1 MAFSYFPHTE
11 DDIRTMLERI
21 GVGSLE
27 ELYSDVP
34 QDVIY
39 RKEYELP
46 DAMSEHEVRQYF
58 DGLASQNRR
67 MTCLCGL
74 GAYDHYCPAV
84 IPYIISRAEFLTAY
98 TPYQPEVSQGT
109 LRYIFEYQSMITE
122 LTGMDCANASMY
134 DGATAA
140 AEAVMM
146 AMASTKKKTRVLLS
160 EGLLPQVTSVVETY
174 AKFNGISLSYVPCLD
189 GSTSYGALLAEL
201 AVGDVA
207 GVLVPGINK
216 YGIIE
221 DLTGFADAVHAQ
233 KGLLIMYS
241 DPSSLAVIKTPGEWG
256 ADIVCGDGQ
265 SLGVPLCFGGP
276 YVGFLACRK
285 DYLRK
290 LPGRIVGATR
300 DVDGKRAYVLTL
312 QAREQHI
319 RREKATSNICS
330 NQSLMALYVTVYLSL
345 MGPEGLKRVNDLS
358 YGGAHYLHDRLLET
372 GLFEEAFD
380 KPFLK
385 EFTLKSVVPAPIL
398 QEVLCNEGIFACVE
412 VEDSLVNFCVTEK
425 HSKEDLDRVIDILGE
440 FVISNIVSDIS
451 SASSDIPSASSDLP
465 SASSDITSASSV
477 ISSERSESR
486 NLLPKED
493 QQ

>member
-1 MAFSYFPHTE
+1 MAFAYFPHTE
-11 DDIRTMLERI
+11 DDIRQMLDRI
-21 GVGSLE
+21 GVESLE
-27 ELYSDVP
+27 DLYSDVP

-39 RKEYELP
+39 REEYDLP

-58 DGLASQNRR
+58 EALADQN
-67 MTCLCGL
+67 TSLFCLCGL
-74 GAYDHYCPAV
+74 GAYDHYSPAV
-84 IPYIISRAEFLTAY
+84 IPHIISRSEFLTAY

-122 LTGMDCANASMY
+122 LTGMDCTNASMY

-140 AEAVMM
+140 AEAMMM

-160 EGLLPQVTSVVETY
+160 EGLLPHVVNVVRTY
-174 AKFNGISLSYVPCLD
+174 AKFKGVEVTMVPCHK
-189 GSTSYGALLAEL
+189 GATYYGALIAEI
-201 AVGDVA
+201 AAGDVA

-216 YGIIE
+216 YGVIE

-233 KGLLIMYS
+233 KGLLMVYS

-256 ADIVCGDGQ
+256 VDIVCGDSQ

-276 YVGFLACRK
+276 YVGFLACTK
-285 DYLRK
+285 DLVRK

-330 NQSLMALYVTVYLSL
+330 NQSLMALYVTVYMSL
-345 MGPEGLKRVNDLS
+345 MGPRGLREVNELC

-372 GLFEEAFD
+372 GLFEKVFD

-385 EFTLKSVVPAPIL
+385 EFTLRSLVPVEQL
-398 QEVLCNEGIFACVE
+398 QDALLMSGVFGAVE
-412 VEDSLVNFCVTEK
+412 VEPGLVNFCVTEK
-425 HSKEDLDRVIDILGE
+425 VSKESLDSILYIINDL
-440 FVISNIVSDIS
+440 
-451 SASSDIPSASSDLP
+451 SA
-465 SASSDITSASSV
+465 V
-477 ISSERSESR
+477 ISSEQRESR
-486 NLLPKED
+486 NL
-493 QQ
+493 

>member
-11 DDIRTMLERI
+11 DDIKSMLERI
-21 GVGSLE
+21 GVESLE
-27 ELYSDVP
+27 DLYSDVP

-39 RKEYELP
+39 RKEYDLP
-46 DAMSEHEVRQYF
+46 DAMSEHQVRQYF
-58 DGLASQNRR
+58 DFLASQNQK

-74 GAYDHYCPAV
+74 GAYDHYSPSV
-84 IPYIISRAEFLTAY
+84 IPYITSRAEFLTAY

-109 LRYIFEYQSMITE
+109 LRYIFEYQSMIAE
-122 LTGMDCANASMY
+122 LTGMDCVNASMY

-146 AMASTKKKTRVLLS
+146 SVACTKKKTRVLLS
-160 EGLLPQVTSVVETY
+160 EGLLPQVMMVVETY
-174 AKFNGISLSYVPCLD
+174 ARFNGIELGYIPCAD
-189 GSTSYGALLAEL
+189 GATSYGALLAEL

-207 GVLVPGINK
+207 GVLMPGINK
-216 YGIIE
+216 FGVIE
-221 DLTGFADAVHAQ
+221 DLTGFADAAHAQ
-233 KGLLIMYS
+233 KGLLMVYS

-276 YVGFLACRK
+276 YVGFLACLK
-285 DYLRK
+285 DHVRK

-330 NQSLMALYVTVYLSL
+330 NQSLMALYVTVYMSL
-345 MGPEGLKRVNDLS
+345 MGPEGLRRVNELS
-358 YGGAHYLHDRLLET
+358 YGGAHYLHDLLVAT
-372 GLFEEAFD
+372 GLFEKAFD

-385 EFTLKSVVPAPIL
+385 EFTLKSVLPAAIL
-398 QEVLCNEGIFACVE
+398 QEILCSEGIFAGVE
-412 VEDSLVNFCVTEK
+412 VEEGLVNFCVTEK
-425 HSKEDLDRVIDILGE
+425 HSKEELDRVVDIILS
-440 FVISNIVSDIS
+440 FVASN
-451 SASSDIPSASSDLP
+451 
-465 SASSDITSASSV
+465 ASSV
-477 ISSERSESR
+477 ISSEHSESG
-486 NLLPKED
+486 NPSTKEE
-493 QQ
+493 